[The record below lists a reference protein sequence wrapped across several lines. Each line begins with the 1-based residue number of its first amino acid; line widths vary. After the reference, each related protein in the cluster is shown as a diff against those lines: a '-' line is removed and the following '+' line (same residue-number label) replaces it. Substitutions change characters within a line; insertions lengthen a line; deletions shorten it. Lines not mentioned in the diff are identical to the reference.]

1 MKEKIKDFL
10 YEAAVPI
17 ISGVAG
23 SFIGMGIV
31 VLLGILCFNGT
42 K

>member
-17 ISGVAG
+17 ISGIVG
-23 SFIGMGIV
+23 SFIGMGIAA
-31 VLLGILCFNGT
+31 LLGIL
-42 K
+42 